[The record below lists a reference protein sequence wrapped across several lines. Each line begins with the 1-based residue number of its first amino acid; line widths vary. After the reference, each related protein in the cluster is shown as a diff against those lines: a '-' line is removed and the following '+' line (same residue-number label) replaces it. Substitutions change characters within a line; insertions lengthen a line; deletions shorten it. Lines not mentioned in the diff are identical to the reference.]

1 MGCEAN
7 DLQEWLLIRNGRRLL
22 KNELRNIVSG
32 CQSKKENGTTV
43 EKKKINKEKAP
54 QDPLKFLST
63 LNFLIFLKRI

>member
-43 EKKKINKEKAP
+43 EKKK
-54 QDPLKFLST
+54 
-63 LNFLIFLKRI
+63 